1 MPTKCFYKNMNSSK
15 GVEEIFPAWI
25 LQFKTKKI
33 MARLIIS
40 TIEKYFRFGL
50 LDANVGQ
57 PLRNAVLVKQNIL

>member
-1 MPTKCFYKNMNSSK
+1 MNSSK
-15 GVEEIFPAWI
+15 VVVVEEIFPAWI
-25 LQFKTKKI
+25 PQFKTKKS

-40 TIEKYFRFGL
+40 TIEKYFRFRL